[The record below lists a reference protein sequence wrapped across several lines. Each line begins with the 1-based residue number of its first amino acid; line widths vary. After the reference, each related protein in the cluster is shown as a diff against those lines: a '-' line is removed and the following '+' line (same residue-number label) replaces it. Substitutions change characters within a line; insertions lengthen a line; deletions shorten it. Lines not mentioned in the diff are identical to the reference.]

1 MIIVVYLVPLGAYRH
16 AFVLEGLMLTTEL
29 QLFILR
35 YFLYMVAINIPLT
48 AEEII
53 VSCVILAVS
62 AGRVYNLAAS
72 ASLYAAPLTQLQ

>member
-1 MIIVVYLVPLGAYRH
+1 MWPLIARFTYCGYCQAECGQY
-16 AFVLEGLMLTTEL
+16 
-29 QLFILR
+29 
-35 YFLYMVAINIPLT
+35 IPLT

-53 VSCVILAVS
+53 ISCVILAVS

>member
-1 MIIVVYLVPLGAYRH
+1 MNK
-16 AFVLEGLMLTTEL
+16 M
-29 QLFILR
+29 
-35 YFLYMVAINIPLT
+35 FLYHLLLLLKLCQYIPLT